1 MRRPV
6 LILVSLFLS
15 GIILAGVSY
24 LAAKRMS
31 CSGSAGSGDDLAWLQ
46 KEFRLTDA
54 EMARIRPLHDGY
66 LPKCHEMCERIAAK
80 QRELHEVVSQAPGSN
95 EVIQVKLGEVAA
107 LRAQCQ
113 AQMLAH
119 FWEVSQAMP
128 AEQGRR
134 YLEQMQHL
142 TLGSHEQL
150 EKSMAPAHPAA
161 HGNH

>member
-15 GIILAGVSY
+15 GIILAGVSF
-24 LAAKRMS
+24 LVAKRMS
-31 CSGSAGSGDDLAWLQ
+31 SRGMAGSGDDLTWLQ

-54 EMARIRPLHDGY
+54 EMARIRPLHNGY
-66 LPKCHEMCERIAAK
+66 IPKCHEMCERIAAK
-80 QRELHEVVSQAPGSN
+80 QRELHEVLNQTPGSN
-95 EVIQVKLGEVAA
+95 EAIQIKGEVAA

-119 FWEVSQAMP
+119 FREVSQAMP

-134 YLEQMQHL
+134 YLAEMHRL
-142 TLGSHEQL
+142 TLGSHEQI
-150 EKSMAPAHPAA
+150 EKSMAPGNQSA

>member
-80 QRELHEVVSQAPGSN
+80 QRELHEVLSQAPGSN

-113 AQMLAH
+113 MQMLAH
-119 FWEVSQAMP
+119 FREVSQAMP

-134 YLEQMQHL
+134 YLEQMQRL

-150 EKSMAPAHPAA
+150 EKSMAPANQPA
-161 HGNH
+161 HGKH